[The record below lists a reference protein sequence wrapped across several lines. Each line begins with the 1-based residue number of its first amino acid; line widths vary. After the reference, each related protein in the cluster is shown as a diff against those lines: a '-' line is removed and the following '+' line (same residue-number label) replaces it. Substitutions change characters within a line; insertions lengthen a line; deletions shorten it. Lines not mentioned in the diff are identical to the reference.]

1 MILFARHKTSSS
13 FAPQKCVNEAFFRG
27 AKGDTKKITAFE
39 RTQGKSMD
47 LKGKQ
52 IVIAGGSGFLG
63 ISMATEFS
71 QAGAKVTILAR
82 SKHTVAGNWTH
93 KSWDGCCI
101 GEWISSIDGADAI
114 VNLAGRT
121 VNCIKTPDHQDEIL
135 RSRIEST
142 RVGIK
147 GFMCPS

>member
-1 MILFARHKTSSS
+1 
-13 FAPQKCVNEAFFRG
+13 
-27 AKGDTKKITAFE
+27 
-39 RTQGKSMD
+39 MD

-71 QAGAKVTILAR
+71 RAGAEVTILAR
-82 SKHTVAGNWTH
+82 SKHTIAGHWTH
-93 KSWDGCCI
+93 KSWEGRSI

-114 VNLAGRT
+114 VNLGGRT
-121 VNCIKTPDHQDEIL
+121 VNCIKTPDHQDDIL

-142 RVGIK
+142 RVGTE
-147 GFMCPS
+147 GFVCPA